1 MNRATQVMGVMGAR
15 RVMISVACMAL
26 GEFVA
31 NVMAVM
37 GARRVMVAGKFMAP
51 VALIAPIKAIAVER
65 SKTTR
70 TIRGV
75 L

>member
-1 MNRATQVMGVMGAR
+1 
-15 RVMISVACMAL
+15 MAL